1 MRYLIYGASG
11 FLGGTIYEKLKQLG
25 HTVTGTYAT
34 NKTTNNL
41 VHLDVS
47 DTNEALNLYRK
58 VKPDVIIWTI
68 LNSDLSEKI
77 AEQTLQP
84 LLEEIQSCRFIFLS
98 TSVAYEQNMDENVAP
113 LIRTEDMYNYRYFN
127 GKIKAESYVKNC
139 SNYVIVRPGS
149 IYGIDAYGNYDVRT
163 KQLLQHIQE
172 KKNYVRAN
180 NIVFSIVEVNEL
192 ADAVIELSQ
201 NKYVGI
207 MNISEEQ
214 PISHYD
220 FNVALCKRYGW
231 DASFVIGNYEKENIY
246 YFDNTL
252 RKQVLRTEIGEL
264 NTKNILLTAFR
275 NSSAELLLKDVK
287 NYKTLLLPNNQVKD
301 SEKLIEII
309 STEKFDYVISFGQRP
324 NIKNK
329 VHIET
334 TAKDGEYQIVTNFD
348 CESLNLLFTRTG
360 MISKIS
366 HNAGTSYCNALYLNV
381 LRYIST
387 NALET
392 KMVFVHIP
400 YENNISDFDSF
411 CKQIFDV
418 IESID

>member
-1 MRYLIYGASG
+1 MKYLIYGASG

-113 LIRTEDMYNYRYFN
+113 LIRTEDMYKYRYFN

-207 MNISEEQ
+207 MNISEEK

-264 NTKNILLTAFR
+264 ER
-275 NSSAELLLKDVK
+275 
-287 NYKTLLLPNNQVKD
+287 
-301 SEKLIEII
+301 
-309 STEKFDYVISFGQRP
+309 
-324 NIKNK
+324 
-329 VHIET
+329 
-334 TAKDGEYQIVTNFD
+334 
-348 CESLNLLFTRTG
+348 
-360 MISKIS
+360 
-366 HNAGTSYCNALYLNV
+366 
-381 LRYIST
+381 
-387 NALET
+387 
-392 KMVFVHIP
+392 
-400 YENNISDFDSF
+400 
-411 CKQIFDV
+411 
-418 IESID
+418 